1 MTPKSH
7 HRALRFWRWGIAAIV
22 SALLVIGAGHWAWQ
36 QELHATALRLRQ
48 ASEAYTLALRGIVDR
63 YSDLPYVMARQP
75 AVQALLLR
83 PSPGPADAVNRYL
96 ADLQRHTQA
105 EALYV
110 VDAQGLTLAAS
121 NWDTADSFV
130 GQSYRQRPYFEDA
143 MKGERGLFYGV
154 GLTTGRPGLFI
165 AEPIR
170 DGGRIIGVG
179 VVKLGLERLQR
190 AWSADADPV
199 VLQDRRGIV
208 FLSSVADWLY
218 RRERTLTAADLAW
231 IREHDQYSAR
241 AGFAPLPWRIEQSD
255 ELPGPR
261 LLAEAGGRMRDLLA
275 FRTELPEFGWT
286 LTVTGDLRKVLEA
299 RQRARIIAGLIAIV
313 ALLGTLYWRQRK
325 KRYAERRQ
333 VELERAAEARQ
344 HEQERQ
350 LQVSARLASVGE
362 MASTLAHELNQPLM
376 AVSNFAVA
384 ARALVESG
392 QQDMLVTALDGIV
405 EQSGRASDI
414 VKRVRAFINPKQANY
429 APIDINACAVHAYA
443 LLAPDLKRARASCS
457 MRLMDDPPG
466 VRGDSVLLE
475 QVLVNLVQ
483 NAIQAMHDLPAA
495 RRQVVISTRRRENV
509 VEVTVADRG
518 PGVDAEQADRIF
530 TPFFS
535 TRAEGLGLGL
545 NICRT
550 IVEAH
555 GGQITITRPA
565 EGGAAFTFS
574 LPIES

>member
-1 MTPKSH
+1 MTSMIH
-7 HRALRFWRWGIAAIV
+7 HRALRFWRWGIAALV

-36 QELHATALRLRQ
+36 QELQTTFLRLRQ

-63 YSDLPYVMARQP
+63 YSDLPYVMSRQP
-75 AVQALLLR
+75 AVRALLLQ
-83 PSPGPADAVNRYL
+83 PTPGPADAVNRYL

-170 DGGRIIGVG
+170 NGGRIIGVG

-218 RRERTLTAADLAW
+218 RSERALTAADRAW
-231 IREHDQYSAR
+231 IREHDQYSER
-241 AGFAPLPWRIEQSD
+241 TGFAPLPWRIEQSD

-261 LLAEAGGRMRDLLA
+261 LLAEADGRMRDLLA
-275 FRTELPEFGWT
+275 FRTELPELGWT
-286 LTVTGDLRKVLEA
+286 LTVTGDLRKVFEA
-299 RQRARIIAGLIAIV
+299 RQRARIIAGLVAIV

-333 VELERAAEARQ
+333 VERERAAEARQ

-429 APIDINACAVHAYA
+429 APVDVNACVVHAHA
-443 LLAPDLKRARASCS
+443 LVAPDLKRAAATCT
-457 MRLMDDPPG
+457 MRLMDDPPR

-475 QVLVNLVQ
+475 QVLVNLVE
-483 NAIQAMHDLPAA
+483 NAIQAMHELPAA
-495 RRQVVISTRRRENV
+495 RRHVVISTRRRGNG
-509 VEVTVADRG
+509 VEVTVADQG

-555 GGQITITRPA
+555 GGQITIARPA
-565 EGGAAFTFS
+565 GGGAAFTFS
-574 LPIES
+574 LPMES